1 MRGWERYLHRKC
13 AKKFE
18 VIEYCNWLIK
28 IEIELHPFWT
38 PSLFSHRWVK
48 WSDVPTLT
56 AKNLTF
62 PEPCLISQN
71 LIILWL
77 TSSVVYVLCTS
88 SSVKKVEIELCRL
101 ASVLRLHYNES
112 SLMLLSTD
120 EIEHEIGPTII
131 DVVFKLLINCLE
143 FWISLS
149 SGLMNLPWGNFLMLI
164 LHWSKFPS
172 GSPKL
177 KFILQDI

>member
-1 MRGWERYLHRKC
+1 M
-13 AKKFE
+13 
-18 VIEYCNWLIK
+18 
-28 IEIELHPFWT
+28 
-38 PSLFSHRWVK
+38 
-48 WSDVPTLT
+48 PTLT

-62 PEPCLISQN
+62 PEPCLISKN

-88 SSVKKVEIELCRL
+88 SSVKKVEMELCRL

-131 DVVFKLLINCLE
+131 DVVFKLLINYLE
-143 FWISLS
+143 FWISLLS
-149 SGLMNLPWGNFLMLI
+149 HLMSLPWGNFLRLI
-164 LHWSKFPS
+164 LITSVSDDTHSCRIEKIAILCSCWSS
-172 GSPKL
+172 SYRY
-177 KFILQDI
+177 